1 MTRWANEEMLGKRLS
16 DDESALVAVVMAAS
30 RKTGRGIDAHSLVAY
45 EPRLFPNGSVALSQL
60 ERLEKEG
67 VLIRQRVSRGA
78 VSDRDVWVA
87 DTLAR
92 RALPFCFG
100 ALGRFVRTS

>member
-1 MTRWANEEMLGKRLS
+1 MTRWMSEEILAKRLS
-16 DDESALVAVVMAAS
+16 EDESALVAVIVAAS

-45 EPRLFPNGSVALSQL
+45 EPALFPNGSVALRQL
-60 ERLEKEG
+60 EKLEKEG
-67 VLIRQRVSRGA
+67 VLVRQRVNGGIVASR
-78 VSDRDVWVA
+78 SVWVA